1 MGEAH
6 AVHAEL
12 PDIENVQVVSK
23 EQLLEKVA
31 QIAAQGGR
39 FITTTCIDT
48 GERFE
53 VYYHFDRQ
61 MELTHLLVILDK
73 EGVLPS
79 ITPVYFCA
87 FVAENE
93 MKDLFGVQID
103 GLMVDYQGRML
114 VSDELPTPPM
124 RKDGARRDN
133 SGG

>member
-6 AVHAEL
+6 TIHAEL
-12 PDIENVQVVSK
+12 PDIENVQVVPK
-23 EQLLEKVA
+23 EQLLERVA
-31 QIAAQGGR
+31 QLAEQGHR
-39 FITTTCIDT
+39 FITTTCIDN

-61 MELTHLLVILDK
+61 LAMTHLQVTIDRDAP
-73 EGVLPS
+73 LPS
-79 ITPVYFCA
+79 ITPIYFCA

-93 MKDLFGVQID
+93 MKDLFGLRID

-124 RKDGARRDN
+124 RKSDARRNGDG
-133 SGG
+133 S